1 MRSRSGVGQGINVET
16 LQPTGALPQCPN
28 CKADVLTAERVYQVT
43 VEPEQGERGITKRDV
58 GMFRCPRCDATFP
71 RVLGKKH
78 YLLIA
83 ETELNRMRKESEE
96 LTKRTKSLEETMET
110 MKREQSQRE
119 EALKK
124 QLRGDTLAGLE
135 TELGQLERHVEYL
148 RTERD
153 RLKKEEE
160 EA

>member
-1 MRSRSGVGQGINVET
+1 MC
-16 LQPTGALPQCPN
+16 ALPLCPN
-28 CKADVLTAERVYQVT
+28 CKAEVLTAERVYQVT

-58 GMFRCPRCDATFP
+58 GMFRCPRCDVSFP

-78 YLLIA
+78 YLIVA
-83 ETELNRMRKESEE
+83 ETEYTRVRKDSED
-96 LTKRTKSLEETMET
+96 LARKNKSLEQSMEAL
-110 MKREQSQRE
+110 KKEQFQRE

-153 RLKKEEE
+153 RLQKEA
-160 EA
+160 EAL